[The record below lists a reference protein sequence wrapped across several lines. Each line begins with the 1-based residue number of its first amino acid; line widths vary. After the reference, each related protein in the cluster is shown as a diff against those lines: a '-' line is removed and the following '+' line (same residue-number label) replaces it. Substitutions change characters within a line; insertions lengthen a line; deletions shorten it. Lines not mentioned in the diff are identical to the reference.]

1 MLAIMVTARSA
12 REQPL
17 YARIADGLSEQV
29 RRGTLRAGDRAPSLR
44 RISRQH
50 RVSMSTAIQ
59 AYRWLERQGQLEARP
74 KSGFFVRTPP
84 AERIPEPQGGSKPAG
99 RAAPMAH
106 AVLDGIL
113 AAMNDPAHVP
123 FGAGCVSPELFPNRR
138 LNLITRR
145 VLGARP
151 LHSARYDMPP
161 GAEPLR
167 RQIARRSGDLGC
179 RLAPS
184 DITVTSGAL
193 EAIQIALR
201 AVVRPG
207 QTIAV
212 ESPTYF
218 GALDAAASLG
228 LQVVEIPTHP
238 RLGLDLDELARAIR
252 RRRVKAV
259 FAMPNCHN
267 PLGYV
272 LSDGAK
278 RALVDLTARHHV
290 PLIED
295 DIYGDLVLR
304 GPRPRTAKS
313 FDRDGLVLLCSSY
326 SKVLSPGL
334 RVGWISAGRFQRQ
347 VNRIKM
353 MLNLATPSLPQHV
366 VAEFLASGGYD
377 RHLRRLR
384 VSLTDQMERV
394 RQAIARYFP
403 DGTRVS
409 RPAGGHML
417 WVELPRRT
425 NSVAVFHEALA
436 HHISVLPGTIFSPAR
451 RYRNYLRLS
460 CGHLWSETHERALVT
475 LGRICL
481 GSR

>member
-1 MLAIMVTARSA
+1 MATARGTH
-12 REQPL
+12 EPL
-17 YARIADGLSEQV
+17 YARIAAGLSEQV
-29 RRGTLRAGDRAPSLR
+29 RRGTLRPGDRAPSLR
-44 RISRQH
+44 RVTRQH

-74 KSGFFVRTPP
+74 KSGFFVRSAE
-84 AERIPEPQGGSKPAG
+84 AERIPEPQGAVRAAG
-99 RAAPMAH
+99 RAVPMAH
-106 AVLDGIL
+106 AVLDGVM
-113 AAMNDPAHVP
+113 AAMNDPSHVP
-123 FGAGCVSPELFPNRR
+123 FGAGCVSPELFPYRR
-138 LNLITRR
+138 LNLLTRR
-145 VLGARP
+145 VLAARP
-151 LHSARYDMPP
+151 MHSARYDTPP
-161 GAEPLR
+161 GVEALR
-167 RQIARRSGDLGC
+167 RQIARRAADLGC
-179 RLAPS
+179 RLAPG
-184 DITVTSGAL
+184 DITITSGAL

-201 AVVRPG
+201 TVARPG
-207 QTIAV
+207 QAIAV

-218 GALDAAASLG
+218 GALDAASSMG
-228 LQVVEIPTHP
+228 LEVIEIPTHP
-238 RLGLDLDELARAIR
+238 RLGMDLDELSRAIR

-272 LSDGAK
+272 LPDAAK
-278 RALVDLTARHHV
+278 KALVDLIARHRV

-295 DIYGDLVLR
+295 DIYGDLGLKT
-304 GPRPRTAKS
+304 PRPRTAKS

-326 SKVLSPGL
+326 SKVLSPGF
-334 RVGWISAGRFQRQ
+334 RIGWISAGRFQPQ
-347 VNRIKM
+347 VNRMKM
-353 MLNLATPSLPQHV
+353 MLNLASPSLPQHV
-366 VAEFLASGGYD
+366 VAEFLSSGGYD
-377 RHLRRLR
+377 RHLQRLR
-384 VSLTDQMERV
+384 ASLTDQMERV
-394 RQAIARYFP
+394 RQAVARYFP

-425 NSVAVFHEALA
+425 DGVAVFHQALA
-436 HHISVLPGTIFSPAR
+436 HRISVLPGVIFSPSR